1 MALEISNLTKVFG
14 EQTAVDSININVPD
28 GSMYGFLG
36 GNGAGKT
43 TTFRMILK

>member
-1 MALEISNLTKVFG
+1 MALEISDVTKVFG
-14 EQTAVDSININVPD
+14 NNKAVDSININVPS

-43 TTFRMILK
+43 TTLE

>member
-1 MALEISNLTKVFG
+1 MALELSNIQKTFG
-14 EQTAVDSININVPD
+14 DHKAVDSININVPS

-43 TTFRMILK
+43 TTFRMILQ